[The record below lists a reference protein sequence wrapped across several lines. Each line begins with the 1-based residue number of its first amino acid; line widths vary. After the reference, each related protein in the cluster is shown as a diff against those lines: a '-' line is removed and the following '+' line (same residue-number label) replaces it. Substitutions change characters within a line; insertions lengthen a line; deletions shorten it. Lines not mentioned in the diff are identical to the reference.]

1 MRRWP
6 QRRRAGRTWIPAL
19 ASTTSLTA
27 LTSLAALIS
36 CAPPARR
43 ASPWRVPPAV
53 ADSVRSERLGDGVT
67 LHRLV
72 RTAGPLRAYVL
83 DVDLRECV
91 SVRSVKGA
99 AATGAAATG
108 APATGAPATG
118 APVTGAPIAAGRQT
132 TSALMLGLRPRFEP
146 IAAVNA
152 DFFLFAPPGI
162 PVGAHVE
169 DGRLVSGPVAR
180 PVLAMLPTGAPWIG
194 ELHANVTIR
203 APTGRFGVNG
213 WNRPTARTAGVVDA
227 AWGVALDSTITG
239 PVWRFVR
246 VPSDSARYA
255 VSLLGPADSRLAR
268 GDTLLGVSFG
278 GLASILHAGDT
289 VQVLRVMAPQVTHAV
304 GGLPALLRDSMVV
317 GAVDSV
323 NDAGFRGVN
332 PRTAVGIG
340 ANGRRLLLVVIDGR
354 QAGLS
359 VGASLRETASLL
371 RDLGARDAI
380 NLDGGGSSAM
390 VIADPGATSGFR
402 LVNKPS
408 DKTGERPVANA
419 LAVVRGCADAPRRS
433 LGRGHV
439 TRDG

>member
-99 AATGAAATG
+99 
-108 APATGAPATG
+108 PATGT
-118 APVTGAPIAAGRQT
+118 PIAAGRQT

-203 APTGRFGVNG
+203 TPTGRFGVSG
-213 WNRPTARTAGVVDA
+213 WNRPTARAAGVVDA

-246 VPSDSARYA
+246 VPWDSARYA

-289 VQVLRVMAPQVTHAV
+289 VQVLRAMAPQVTHAV
-304 GGLPALLRDSMVV
+304 GGLPALLRDSIVV

-354 QAGLS
+354 QAGFS

-390 VIADPGATSGFR
+390 AIADPGATSGFR

-419 LAVVRGCADAPRRS
+419 LAIVRGCADALRRS